1 MCDLE
6 SVRKYA
12 LKKIELNLILIW
24 VENILEFDD
33 KHMLSSR
40 GIVSK

>member
-1 MCDLE
+1 MRDLE
-6 SVRKYA
+6 SVRNYA
-12 LKKIELNLILIW
+12 LEKIQLNLILIW

>member
-6 SVRKYA
+6 SIRNYA
-12 LKKIELNLILIW
+12 LKKPELNLILIL

-33 KHMLSSR
+33 KQMLSSR